1 MSENKTEALEQEE
14 VVSEN
19 TQEVTQESNDTQV
32 DEASYPGAG
41 KDKQPKEKASASAA
55 DTGVDNKKVDGPK
68 PNFTKG
74 VPTAKKRP
82 ADKGGVSES
91 SSKMALIKSIYNKLD
106 EMSKEEVAEVLGA
119 LEGVEQEENVISEEE
134 IYQSLLDEGYTE
146 EEIEQ
151 MSEEKMTELIEKITS
166 AKIEEQE
173 IQNSA
178 LNQEEFEAN
187 LADDV
192 QALIEGE
199 ELSDDFKE
207 KAATIFEAAV
217 FARVNEEITTRVEK
231 LEEQYK
237 VELDEAIE
245 NNKKEMVER
254 VDDFMN
260 YVVKEWM
267 QENELAI
274 EKGIRSEIVEDFMV
288 GLKNLFVEHYIDIPD
303 EKVDLVDDL
312 FTKVEDL
319 EESLNQ
325 EIDKNI
331 HTNKELRE
339 YKKLDALYTVSEGL
353 TDVQVE
359 KMQKLA
365 EGIEYET
372 EEQYADKLQTIK
384 ENYFPTKEQQE
395 TLNEETSA
403 QTQDD
408 MEVVNEESE
417 DEVAFEGAPESI
429 RRYADAISRTIKK

>member
-41 KDKQPKEKASASAA
+41 KDKQPMEKASASAA
-55 DTGVDNKKVDGPK
+55 DTGVDNQKVDGPK

-82 ADKGGVSES
+82 ADKTGVSES

-106 EMSKEEVAEVLGA
+106 EMTKDEVAEVLGA
-119 LEGVEQEENVISEEE
+119 LEGVEEEEVISEED
-134 IYQSLLDEGYTE
+134 IYQALLDEGYTE

-166 AKIEEQE
+166 QKVEEQE
-173 IQNSA
+173 IQKSA
-178 LNQEEFEAN
+178 LNQEEFETN

-199 ELSDDFKE
+199 ELSDEFKE

-217 FARVNEEITTRVEK
+217 FARVNEEITNRVEK

-237 VELDEAIE
+237 VELEEAVE
-245 NNKKEMVER
+245 VNKKEMVER

-331 HTNKELRE
+331 QTNKELRE

-353 TDVQVE
+353 TDVETE

-372 EEQYADKLQTIK
+372 EEQYAEKLQTIK
-384 ENYFPTKEQQE
+384 ENYFPSKEQQQ
-395 TLNEETSA
+395 TLTEDTSV

-408 MEVVNEESE
+408 MEVINEEGG
-417 DEVAFEGAPESI
+417 DEVALAETPDSI
-429 RRYADAISRTIKK
+429 RRYADAISRTLKK

>member
-1 MSENKTEALEQEE
+1 MSENKTGALEQEE

-41 KDKQPKEKASASAA
+41 KDKQPMEKASASAT
-55 DTGVDNKKVDGPK
+55 DTGVDNQKVDGPK

-82 ADKGGVSES
+82 ADKTGVSES

-106 EMSKEEVAEVLGA
+106 EMTKDEVAEVLGA
-119 LEGVEQEENVISEEE
+119 LEGVEEEEVISEEE
-134 IYQSLLDEGYTE
+134 IYQALLDEGFTE

-151 MSEEKMTELIEKITS
+151 MSEEKMTELIQKLTS
-166 AKIEEQE
+166 QKVDEQE
-173 IQNSA
+173 IQKSA

-217 FARVNEEITTRVEK
+217 FARVNEEITNRVEK

-237 VELDEAIE
+237 VELEEAVE
-245 NNKKEMVER
+245 GNKKEMVER

-331 HTNKELRE
+331 QTNKELRE

-353 TDVQVE
+353 TDVETE

-372 EEQYADKLQTIK
+372 EELYAEKLQTIK
-384 ENYFPTKEQQE
+384 ENYFPGKEQQQ
-395 TLNEETSA
+395 TLTEDTSV

-408 MEVVNEESE
+408 MEVINEEGG
-417 DEVAFEGAPESI
+417 DEVALAETPESI
-429 RRYADAISRTIKK
+429 RRYADAISRTLKK

>member
-41 KDKQPKEKASASAA
+41 KDKQPMEKASASAA
-55 DTGVDNKKVDGPK
+55 DTGVDNQKVDGPK

-82 ADKGGVSES
+82 ADKTGVSES

-106 EMSKEEVAEVLGA
+106 EMTKDEVAEVLGA
-119 LEGVEQEENVISEEE
+119 LEGVEEEEVISEED
-134 IYQSLLDEGYTE
+134 IYQALLDEGYTE

-166 AKIEEQE
+166 QKVEEQE
-173 IQNSA
+173 IQKSA
-178 LNQEEFEAN
+178 LNQEEFETN

-199 ELSDDFKE
+199 ELSDEFKE

-217 FARVNEEITTRVEK
+217 FARVNEEITNRVEK

-237 VELDEAIE
+237 VELEEAIE
-245 NNKKEMVER
+245 GNKKEMVER

-319 EESLNQ
+319 EV
-325 EIDKNI
+325 
-331 HTNKELRE
+331 
-339 YKKLDALYTVSEGL
+339 KK
-353 TDVQVE
+353 
-359 KMQKLA
+359 
-365 EGIEYET
+365 
-372 EEQYADKLQTIK
+372 
-384 ENYFPTKEQQE
+384 TKF
-395 TLNEETSA
+395 L
-403 QTQDD
+403 
-408 MEVVNEESE
+408 
-417 DEVAFEGAPESI
+417 
-429 RRYADAISRTIKK
+429 

>member
-41 KDKQPKEKASASAA
+41 KDKQPMEKASASAA
-55 DTGVDNKKVDGPK
+55 DTGVDNQKVDGPK

-82 ADKGGVSES
+82 ADKTGVSES

-106 EMSKEEVAEVLGA
+106 EMTKDEVAEVLGA
-119 LEGVEQEENVISEEE
+119 LEGVEEEEVISEED
-134 IYQSLLDEGYTE
+134 IYQALLDEGYTE

-166 AKIEEQE
+166 QKVEEQE
-173 IQNSA
+173 IQKSA
-178 LNQEEFEAN
+178 LNQEEFETN

-199 ELSDDFKE
+199 ELSDEFKE

-217 FARVNEEITTRVEK
+217 FARVNEEITNRVEK

-237 VELDEAIE
+237 VELEEAVE
-245 NNKKEMVER
+245 GNKKEMVER

-331 HTNKELRE
+331 QTNKELRE

-384 ENYFPTKEQQE
+384 ENYFPTKEQQK
-395 TLNEETSA
+395 TLNEETSV

>member
-1 MSENKTEALEQEE
+1 
-14 VVSEN
+14 
-19 TQEVTQESNDTQV
+19 
-32 DEASYPGAG
+32 
-41 KDKQPKEKASASAA
+41 
-55 DTGVDNKKVDGPK
+55 
-68 PNFTKG
+68 
-74 VPTAKKRP
+74 
-82 ADKGGVSES
+82 
-91 SSKMALIKSIYNKLD
+91 
-106 EMSKEEVAEVLGA
+106 
-119 LEGVEQEENVISEEE
+119 
-134 IYQSLLDEGYTE
+134 
-146 EEIEQ
+146 
-151 MSEEKMTELIEKITS
+151 
-166 AKIEEQE
+166 
-173 IQNSA
+173 
-178 LNQEEFEAN
+178 
-187 LADDV
+187 
-192 QALIEGE
+192 
-199 ELSDDFKE
+199 
-207 KAATIFEAAV
+207 
-217 FARVNEEITTRVEK
+217 
-231 LEEQYK
+231 
-237 VELDEAIE
+237 
-245 NNKKEMVER
+245 MVER

-331 HTNKELRE
+331 QTNKELRE

-395 TLNEETSA
+395 TLNEETSV

-417 DEVAFEGAPESI
+417 AEVAFEGAPESI

>member
-41 KDKQPKEKASASAA
+41 KDKQPMEKASASAA
-55 DTGVDNKKVDGPK
+55 DTGVDNQKVDGPK

-74 VPTAKKRP
+74 VPTSKKRP
-82 ADKGGVSES
+82 ADKTGVSES

-106 EMSKEEVAEVLGA
+106 EMTKDEVAEVLGA
-119 LEGVEQEENVISEEE
+119 LEGVEEEEVISEED
-134 IYQSLLDEGYTE
+134 IYQALLDEGYTE

-166 AKIEEQE
+166 QKVEEQE
-173 IQNSA
+173 IQKSA

-217 FARVNEEITTRVEK
+217 FARVNEEITNRVEK

-237 VELDEAIE
+237 VELEEAVE
-245 NNKKEMVER
+245 GNKKEMVER

-331 HTNKELRE
+331 QTNKELRE

-395 TLNEETSA
+395 TLNEETSV